1 MELSSTLLAN
11 LPDLPQV
18 KYIRHAAQA
27 LGPRQDVHAFWLGG
41 SFARGDADLFSDVD
55 MRIAVAGDTIGAWRE
70 PDWAVLLGDTV
81 VGQQLLPFAETSF
94 LHHLIVSQGTI
105 IDFFVQ
111 SVDHPISRDAQLII
125 KCNDAALR
133 NRIREADRPKRA
145 DLPEVNPHQLKAAIE
160 EFWIISHKHAKVLF
174 RNLDVLALAGIEFER
189 ALLTRLWY
197 ASLTGKDLGKQRPT
211 VHLFTQVVRTLQ
223 EQLGPKALSVLGAS
237 LATRGD
243 LLTWIVS
250 VRDEIAA
257 VGRNLAAKHGFAY
270 PEALEQT
277 VRQSWT
283 ACEHLLRSDSR
294 SDTR

>member
-11 LPDLPQV
+11 LPDLPQA

-70 PDWAVLLGDTV
+70 PDWAVLLSDTV

-125 KCNDAALR
+125 KYNDPSLR
-133 NRIREADRPKRA
+133 DRIRAADRPERA
-145 DLPEVNPHQLKAAIE
+145 DLPQADPHQLKAAIE

-174 RNLDVLALAGIEFER
+174 RNLNVLTLAGIEFER

-211 VHLFTQVVRTLQ
+211 VHLFTQAVRTLQ
-223 EQLGPKALSVLGAS
+223 EQLGSKALSVLGAS

-243 LLTWIVS
+243 LLSWIS
-250 VRDEIAA
+250 LVRDEIAA

>member
-70 PDWAVLLGDTV
+70 PDWAVLLSDTV

-125 KCNDAALR
+125 KYNDPSLR
-133 NRIREADRPKRA
+133 DRIRAADRPERA
-145 DLPEVNPHQLKAAIE
+145 DLPQADPHQLKAAIE

-174 RNLDVLALAGIEFER
+174 RNLNVLTLAGIEFER

-211 VHLFTQVVRTLQ
+211 VHLFTQAVRTLQ
-223 EQLGPKALSVLGAS
+223 EQLGSKALSVLGAS

-243 LLTWIVS
+243 LLSWIS
-250 VRDEIAA
+250 LVRDEIAA

-283 ACEHLLRSDSR
+283 ACEHLLRSDER

>member
-125 KCNDAALR
+125 KCNDPSLR
-133 NRIREADRPKRA
+133 DRIRAADRPERA
-145 DLPEVNPHQLKAAIE
+145 DLPETNPQQLKAAIE
-160 EFWIISHKHAKVLF
+160 EFWIISHTHAKVLF

-283 ACEHLLRSDSR
+283 ACEHLLRSDER

>member
-1 MELSSTLLAN
+1 MEPSAAILAD

-18 KYIRHAAQA
+18 KYIRHATQV
-27 LGPRQDVHAFWLGG
+27 LDPRQDVHAFWLGG
-41 SFARGDADLFSDVD
+41 SFARGEADRFSDID
-55 MRIAVAGDTIGAWRE
+55 MRIAVARDDIGAWHE

-94 LHHLIVSQGTI
+94 LHHLILSEGTI

-111 SVDHPISRDAQLII
+111 SLDHPISRDAQLII
-125 KCNDAALR
+125 KCDDESLR
-133 NRIREADRPKRA
+133 DRIRAADRPERA
-145 DLPEVNPHQLKAAIE
+145 DLPEAKPHHLQAAIE

-174 RNLDVLALAGIEFER
+174 RNLDVLALVGIEFER

-197 ASLTGKDLGKQRPT
+197 ASLTGKDLGKHRPT

-237 LATRGD
+237 LTTRSD
-243 LLTWIVS
+243 LLNWIS
-250 VRDEIAA
+250 LVRDEIAV
-257 VGRNLAAKHGFAY
+257 VGRDLAAKYGFAY

-283 ACEHLLRSDSR
+283 VCEHLLRSNEI
-294 SDTR
+294 SDIT

>member
-18 KYIRHAAQA
+18 KYIRHATQV
-27 LGPRQDVHAFWLGG
+27 LGPCQDVHAFWLGG

-133 NRIREADRPKRA
+133 NRIRTADRPERA
-145 DLPEVNPHQLKAAIE
+145 DLPQADPHQLKAAIE

-174 RNLDVLALAGIEFER
+174 RNLDVLTLVGIEFER

-211 VHLFTQVVRTLQ
+211 VHLFSQVVRTLQ

-243 LLTWIVS
+243 LLSWIS
-250 VRDEIAA
+250 LVRDEIAA

-283 ACEHLLRSDSR
+283 AGEHLLRNDNR

>member
-55 MRIAVAGDTIGAWRE
+55 MRIAVARDDIGAWRE
-70 PDWAVLLGDTV
+70 PDWAILLGDTV

-125 KCNDAALR
+125 KYNDPSLR
-133 NRIREADRPKRA
+133 DRIRAADRPERA
-145 DLPEVNPHQLKAAIE
+145 DLPQADPHQLKAAIE

-174 RNLDVLALAGIEFER
+174 RNLNVLTLAGIEFER

-211 VHLFTQVVRTLQ
+211 VHLFTQAVRTLQ
-223 EQLGPKALSVLGAS
+223 EQLGSKALSVLGAS

-243 LLTWIVS
+243 LLSWIS
-250 VRDEIAA
+250 LVRDEIAA

-283 ACEHLLRSDSR
+283 ACEHLLRSDER

>member
-11 LPDLPQV
+11 LPDLPQT
-18 KYIRHAAQA
+18 KYIRHATQV

-41 SFARGDADLFSDVD
+41 SFARGEADLFSDVD
-55 MRIAVAGDTIGAWRE
+55 MRIAVAQDDIVSWRE
-70 PDWAVLLGDTV
+70 PDWPELLGDTV

-94 LHHLIVSQGTI
+94 LHHLILSQGTI

-111 SVDHPISRDAQLII
+111 SVDHPISRDSQLII

-133 NRIREADRPKRA
+133 NRIRAADRPERA
-145 DLPEVNPHQLKAAIE
+145 DLPEVNPQQLKAALE

-189 ALLTRLWY
+189 AIVTRLWY
-197 ASLTGKDLGKQRPT
+197 AWLTGKDLGKHRPT

-243 LLTWIVS
+243 LLTWISV
-250 VRDEIAA
+250 VRDEISA
-257 VGRNLAAKHGFAY
+257 VGRSLAAKHGFAY

-283 ACEHLLRSDSR
+283 ACAHLLRHDER
-294 SDTR
+294 SDTT